1 MKKLLFILILLPI
14 ITNAQYT
21 NPYSQPVKVE
31 IVPKSSYSNPRII
44 TAQPQP
50 NPYKINT
57 NQIYQ
62 NAAAGRAANAANR
75 SASTAAA
82 SAQSEALR
90 DNYEKIQIDKL
101 KGNTDQYKYLAI
113 KKVSGWMVLDNF
125 LTIRGEIKKANK
137 YTLVSENNLKLYK
150 DKKGRIRSNDYKMR
164 KLIPGVIK
172 SEVFEPKIPEEYLGN
187 SETLF
192 LEWTRD
198 NLTSYDRFSRLI
210 LKNSSGE
217 TVYQAEFK
225 NKGYSEMLMPVLSD
239 YIFGKEDAKK
249 ELIEL
254 KEYLDLG
261 IITQEE
267 FDEKA
272 MSLKKILLGN

>member
-14 ITNAQYT
+14 ISNAQYT

-31 IVPKSSYSNPRII
+31 VTTKK
-44 TAQPQP
+44 
-50 NPYKINT
+50 NPYDMSSSINKMW
-57 NQIYQ
+57 Q
-62 NAAAGRAANAANR
+62 NNAAGRAANAANR

-101 KGNTDQYKYLAI
+101 KGSTDQYKYLAI

>member
-75 SASTAAA
+75 SATTAAA

-113 KKVSGWMVLDNF
+113 KRVSGWKVLGNF
-125 LTIRGEIKKANK
+125 LTILGEIEKANS
-137 YTLVSENNLKLYK
+137 YTLVSKNNLKIYK

-172 SEVFEPKIPEEYLGN
+172 SEVFEPEISEEYLDN

-198 NLTSYDRFSRLI
+198 DLTRYDRFSRLI
-210 LKNSSGE
+210 LKNSNGE

-267 FDEKA
+267 FDKKA
-272 MSLKKILLGN
+272 VSLKKILLGN

>member
-172 SEVFEPKIPEEYLGN
+172 SEVFEPEISEDYLDN

-198 NLTSYDRFSRLI
+198 DLTRYDRFSRLI
-210 LKNSSGE
+210 LKNSNGE